1 MGEEIIGACR
11 YCGQIAGTAK
21 SFDHQDEAD
30 EWATAHC
37 TCGRATQERRKK
49 EMLADAHM
57 RIDMLFGEE
66 SEEQFGL
73 SSVDEETIA
82 LLKRAARD
90 IIEGTLSTAQ
100 LKHPSYGKAEI
111 GINSKG
117 AITVKR
123 SATRVCQL

>member
-1 MGEEIIGACR
+1 MDEEIIGACR
-11 YCGQIAGTAK
+11 YCGQMGRTAK

-37 TCGRATQERRKK
+37 TCDRAMLERRRK
-49 EMLADAHM
+49 EELADAHM

-73 SSVDEETIA
+73 RSADEETVA

-90 IIEGTLSTAQ
+90 IIEGTVSSMQ

-111 GINSKG
+111 GKSSKG
-117 AITVKR
+117 TVTVKR

>member
-11 YCGQIAGTAK
+11 YCGQIVSTAK

-37 TCGRATQERRKK
+37 TCDRAMLERRKK
-49 EMLADAHM
+49 EILADAHM

-66 SEEQFGL
+66 SEEQFNL
-73 SSVDEETIA
+73 RSVDEEAIA

-90 IIEGTLSTAQ
+90 IVEGTLSTVQ

-111 GINSKG
+111 GVSSKG
-117 AITVKR
+117 TITVKR
-123 SATRVCQL
+123 SATRTCQL

>member
-11 YCGQIAGTAK
+11 YCGQMVGTTK

-37 TCGRATQERRKK
+37 TCDRAMLERRKK
-49 EMLADAHM
+49 EILADAHM

-66 SEEQFGL
+66 SEERFGL

-90 IIEGTLSTAQ
+90 IAEGTLSTVQ

-111 GINSKG
+111 GTNSKG
-117 AITVKR
+117 TITVKR
-123 SATRVCQL
+123 SATRAYQL

>member
-1 MGEEIIGACR
+1 MDEKIIGACR

-37 TCGRATQERRKK
+37 TCSGAMQERRRK
-49 EMLADAHM
+49 EELADACM

-66 SEEQFGL
+66 SEEQFNL
-73 SSVDEETIA
+73 RSADEETVA

-90 IIEGTLSTAQ
+90 IVEGTVSSVQ

-111 GINSKG
+111 GTNSKG
-117 AITVKR
+117 TITVKR